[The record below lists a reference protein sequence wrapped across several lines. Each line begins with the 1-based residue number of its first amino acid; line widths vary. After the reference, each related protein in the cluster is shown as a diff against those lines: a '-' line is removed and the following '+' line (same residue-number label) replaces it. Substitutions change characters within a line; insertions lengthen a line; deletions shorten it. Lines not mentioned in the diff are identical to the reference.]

1 MQAEDLIQAPE
12 KVNNTNKKASLELQS
27 VAIPPNRMTPLKNN
41 WEKICE
47 TVVKN
52 MKLQIR
58 LNLKKKT
65 VDVRECQETE
75 DRSAIQRTVDFLKA
89 FMLGFGLQDAL
100 AMLRL
105 DDLFLESFQI
115 KDVKNL
121 QGDHL
126 SRCIARLSGQKGKTK
141 HAIENATRSRIVIAD
156 STIHLM
162 GSYQNLRSAKDSL
175 CSLIM
180 GTPPGKVYSQL
191 KYVSRRLNQKF

>member
-1 MQAEDLIQAPE
+1 M
-12 KVNNTNKKASLELQS
+12 QS
-27 VAIPPNRMTPLKNN
+27 VIIPPNRMTPLKNN

-52 MKLQIR
+52 MKLQVR
-58 LNLKKKT
+58 MNLKKKT
-65 VDVRECQETE
+65 VDIRECEETE
-75 DRSAIQRTVDFLKA
+75 DRAAIQRTYDFLRA
-89 FMLGFGLQDAL
+89 FMLGFGLEDAI

-105 DDLFLESFQI
+105 DDLFLETFQI

-126 SRCIARLSGQKGKTK
+126 ARCIARISGEKGKTK
-141 HAIENATRSRIVIAD
+141 HAIENATKTRIILAD

-162 GSYQNLRSAKDSL
+162 GSYANMRSARDSL

-191 KYVSRRLNQKF
+191 KYVSRRLN

>member
-1 MQAEDLIQAPE
+1 
-12 KVNNTNKKASLELQS
+12 
-27 VAIPPNRMTPLKNN
+27 
-41 WEKICE
+41 
-47 TVVKN
+47 
-52 MKLQIR
+52 
-58 LNLKKKT
+58 
-65 VDVRECQETE
+65 
-75 DRSAIQRTVDFLKA
+75 
-89 FMLGFGLQDAL
+89 
-100 AMLRL
+100 MLRL

-126 SRCIARLSGQKGKTK
+126 SRCIARLSGEKGKTK

-191 KYVSRRLNQKF
+191 KYVSRRLNEKF